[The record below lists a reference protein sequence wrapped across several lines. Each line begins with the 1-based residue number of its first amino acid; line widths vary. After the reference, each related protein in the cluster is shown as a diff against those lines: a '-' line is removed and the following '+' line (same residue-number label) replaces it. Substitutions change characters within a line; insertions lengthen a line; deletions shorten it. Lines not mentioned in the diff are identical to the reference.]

1 MWCFIKD
8 MNNRMANKL
17 FLFLFLNLDK
27 VLKNWT
33 PGKIANIWQIQPVQI
48 DKIKFERMQLFIF

>member
-1 MWCFIKD
+1 MWHFIKD

-33 PGKIANIWQIQPVQI
+33 PGTIANIWQIQLVQI
-48 DKIKFERMQLFIF
+48 DKIKFERMQSFIF

>member
-33 PGKIANIWQIQPVQI
+33 PGTIANIWQIQLVQI

>member
-1 MWCFIKD
+1 MWRFIKD

-33 PGKIANIWQIQPVQI
+33 PGTIANIWQIQLVQI
-48 DKIKFERMQLFIF
+48 DTIKFERMQLFIF